1 MKDKPDFQLLTCNHQ
16 FKSSIYQISI
26 VVMLL
31 FGLIACK
38 PTEIIPQ
45 NVTEMQ
51 QKSEL
56 KNFLIHEKINII
68 PHQTFS
74 IEKNES
80 GQNYLK
86 TLPGEHLVIKYSYL
100 QIPKDKTLMDARYT
114 ENVWFEIKGKSLKTN
129 DYDSLYFQKNPLY
142 VQFYGF
148 RNAKLIPVTNAEMHI
163 KILDNKTAQI
173 IINIKDPNPLIRQK
187 NITQTLKFNQQ

>member
-1 MKDKPDFQLLTCNHQ
+1 MKHKHNFQLSTFIQ
-16 FKSSIYQISI
+16 FIIIIILSA
-26 VVMLL
+26 
-31 FGLIACK
+31 FFACK

-80 GQNYLK
+80 GQKYLK
-86 TLPGEHLVIKYSYL
+86 TLPGEHIVIKYSYL

-114 ENVWFEIKGKSLKTN
+114 ENVWLEIKGKSLKTN
-129 DYDSLYFQKNPLY
+129 DYDSLYFKKNPLY